1 MKIKLGGPQQSH
13 NDVLVV
19 PTYESAE
26 QSERNRKHTESHD
39 IVEERQINIQVEPSD
54 VPTHTAIA
62 TQSSLKPSAVTLR
75 TQHTGRALWMTLNQ
89 KKLLYLSLKWIYI
102 SSR

>member
-19 PTYESAE
+19 PSYESAE

-54 VPTHTAIA
+54 VPTHCDHNPE
-62 TQSSLKPSAVTLR
+62 QFKKPPQWL
-75 TQHTGRALWMTLNQ
+75 
-89 KKLLYLSLKWIYI
+89 
-102 SSR
+102 